1 MNLILCGLAVLIL
14 CSILLSRR
22 FAWAAPVSMA
32 AGAALVLALLAADT
46 SAGEMILTAL
56 AFCGTALLCGR
67 DAE

>member
-1 MNLILCGLAVLIL
+1 MNLMLCGLAALAF
-14 CSILLSRR
+14 CGILLSRR

-32 AGAALVLALLAADT
+32 AGAALVLALLVADT

-56 AFCGTALLCGR
+56 AFCGAALLCGR